1 MDISNVNDLSAVD
14 AELLFM
20 HSTII
25 KVNPL
30 EIKNGVPATLAASC
44 LAQPEVGDTV
54 ACVTTSNGDVFILS
68 ILKRLKPDSDLM
80 ISLSTP
86 VSLSSPRIH
95 LAAQQ
100 IDLVANEMTSNI
112 GVLKRLIGHAEDI
125 VGNLVASF
133 DKIFIRANS
142 SIRRIEDL
150 DELSAGHVK
159 IDSPALVEISGE
171 VTTISGEELIK
182 MQGQQIHMG

>member
-14 AELLFM
+14 TQLRFM
-20 HSTII
+20 QSTII

-30 EIKNGVPATLAASC
+30 QIKNGVSATLAASC
-44 LAQPEVGDTV
+44 LVQPEVGDIV
-54 ACVTTSNGDVFILS
+54 ACITDSSGDVYILS
-68 ILKRLKPDSDLM
+68 ILKRLNPDADLVV
-80 ISLSTP
+80 SLSTP
-86 VSLSSPRIH
+86 VSVRSPRIH

-100 IDLVANEMTSNI
+100 IELLADEMTGNI

-125 VGNLVASF
+125 VGNFVASF

-142 SIRRIEDL
+142 SIRRVEDL

-182 MQGQQIHMG
+182 LQGQQIHMG